1 MRKMDVCIY
10 GVGRYGISTYYKLVR
25 RGINII
31 CFGDQ
36 NTSKQGYVVK
46 DISCIPF
53 EKVLELDKDKTVIV
67 VAIKQNNAQLV
78 NTFREK
84 GFRYVCSYNNIK
96 DNTDE
101 KIPLTEQ
108 YRIEKEKE
116 YLEHVILTGDMCDES
131 CVSDDIKE
139 MAEALRKRGKYEGI
153 GS

>member
-1 MRKMDVCIY
+1 MDVCIY
-10 GVGRYGISTYYKLVR
+10 GVGRYGISTYYKLVGR
-25 RGINII
+25 DLNII

-36 NTSKQGYVVK
+36 NISKQGYVVK

-84 GFRYVCSYNNIK
+84 GFRYVCGYNNIK
-96 DNTDE
+96 DKADE

-108 YRIEKEKE
+108 CQIEKEKE

>member
-1 MRKMDVCIY
+1 MNVCIY
-10 GVGRYGISTYYKLVR
+10 GVGMYGISTYYKLER
-25 RGINII
+25 RGVNII
-31 CFGDQ
+31 CFGDR

-78 NTFREK
+78 STFREK

-96 DNTDE
+96 DKADG

-108 YRIEKEKE
+108 CQIKKEKE
-116 YLEHVILTGDMCDES
+116 YLEHVILTEDMCDES

-139 MAEALRKRGKYEGI
+139 IAEALIKRGKYESS